1 MTQLTTTQHLTEEE
15 FADYLIGLST
25 PTVRTHLLECGACR
39 DEMEG
44 FGASLASFNQ
54 TSLAWSR
61 EQAAAHPIHIEPQSA
76 GSSRTGRRV
85 WQSGWAASFAA
96 AVLVF
101 AVALPMVLTYGHGKF
116 VDTASNSPAPAAV
129 TTPAV
134 QPQQEDAAVIAD
146 DNQMMTAID
155 AEISQPEVSPV
166 ESFATFRPQPERT
179 PVQDVRHAV
188 RKKS

>member
-1 MTQLTTTQHLTEEE
+1 MTHLTEEE

-25 PTVRTHLLECGACR
+25 ATVRTHLLECGACR
-39 DEMEG
+39 DEMES

-54 TSLAWSR
+54 SSLAWSR
-61 EQAAAHPIHIEPQSA
+61 EQAAAHPIHIEPKAVPQTTA
-76 GSSRTGRRV
+76 RPV
-85 WQSGWAASFAA
+85 WHAGWAAGLA

-101 AVALPMVLTYGHGKF
+101 AMVLTHGRGTHI
-116 VDTASNSPAPAAV
+116 DTASNSPAAAITPAA
-129 TTPAV
+129 

-179 PVQDVRHAV
+179 PVQDVQHAV